1 MRKLIP
7 ILNLFP
13 SYRLSWLVPDL
24 IAGAT
29 VWGSIIPLAMAY
41 AGLVGVDPIVG
52 IYTLP
57 LALLGYMVFGGSR
70 FHVTAADAGVSVL
83 AGATVA
89 SVVVGDEI
97 LALAIALAL
106 IVGLIYVLFSL
117 FKMGWI
123 AHLIPDP
130 VMKGFTE
137 GIVWVTLLGQVPA
150 FLGLQL
156 AGQPQ
161 GFFEKLAVVVKALPG
176 ANVPTV
182 VLGISAVTA
191 LLLMR
196 RFLPRIPGPLIVLV
210 GSIASVAVLG
220 LHKAG
225 VAVVGATQGGWS
237 GFNLPAE
244 ISLEQVIALIPGA
257 IAIVVLGYT

>member
-1 MRKLIP
+1 MRNLIS
-7 ILNLFP
+7 ILKLFP

-29 VWGSIIPLAMAY
+29 VWGIIIPLAMAY

-57 LALLGYMVFGGSR
+57 LVLLGYMVFGGSR
-70 FHVTAADAGVSVL
+70 FHVTGADAGVSVL

-123 AHLIPDP
+123 ADLIPDP

-161 GFFEKLAVVVKALPG
+161 GFFEKLAVVVKALPE

-196 RFLPRIPGPLIVLV
+196 RFLPGYRVL
-210 GSIASVAVLG
+210 SSF
-220 LHKAG
+220 
-225 VAVVGATQGGWS
+225 W
-237 GFNLPAE
+237 
-244 ISLEQVIALIPGA
+244 
-257 IAIVVLGYT
+257 